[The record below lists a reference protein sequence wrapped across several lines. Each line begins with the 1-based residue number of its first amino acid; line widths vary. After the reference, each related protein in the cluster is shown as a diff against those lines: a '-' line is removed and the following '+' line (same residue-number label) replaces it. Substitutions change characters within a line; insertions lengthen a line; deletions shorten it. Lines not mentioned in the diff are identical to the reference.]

1 MHQLRL
7 HFAAIKHP
15 VVMDEE
21 HGDFSFNKNFRKAHG
36 LKRQFL
42 HASTLA
48 LEYGG
53 RKHKWTALLPPTNP
67 KIAQSL
73 LGRLPRF

>member
-1 MHQLRL
+1 MSPLQ
-7 HFAAIKHP
+7 AS
-15 VVMDEE
+15 VW
-21 HGDFSFNKNFRKAHG
+21 SFLVGHRNDP
-36 LKRQFL
+36 
-42 HASTLA
+42 TLA

-73 LGRLPRF
+73 LSACPVFRIAGVQRIHVGLNSRDCSGKR